1 MIKVVCITDDPYYS
15 DVLTCGKIY
24 DARVKDEMVVRI
36 GADTSSTGF
45 YYTIKNDLGLEAEYY
60 YGHFTTLDKW
70 RNSKINE
77 VLQ

>member
-15 DVLTCGKIY
+15 DVLTTGKIY
-24 DARVKDEMVVRI
+24 DARVKDEMV
-36 GADTSSTGF
+36 TSSTGF

-70 RNSKINE
+70 RDSKINE
-77 VLQ
+77 LLK

>member
-1 MIKVVCITDDPYYS
+1 MIKVVCITDDPYYC

-24 DARVKDEMVVRI
+24 DAEVKDEMV
-36 GADTSSTGF
+36 TSSTGF
-45 YYTIKNDLGLEAEYY
+45 YYTIKNDLGLMAEYY